1 MNNYPPEYYHDID
14 MQCQYEA
21 EMNAK
26 AEAESEIMFQM
37 EIAEEISHLQLLIEQ
52 KQEQIYE
59 LKERIQ
65 ELLHK

>member
-1 MNNYPPEYYHDID
+1 
-14 MQCQYEA
+14 
-21 EMNAK
+21 MNAK